1 MILDDQAKALA
12 GTPLDLDAIRPGPG
26 EPIVMVCVGQ
36 TPGAL
41 VTVTTDDDDG
51 AGAPAGAPSALTT
64 ATVGADGSVQF
75 ELPSTAKQ
83 WVISD
88 VDAWVVLKGG
98 QTNL

>member
-41 VTVTTDDDDG
+41 VTVTTAPDDG
-51 AGAPAGAPSALTT
+51 AGAPQAPIACTT
-64 ATVGADGSVQF
+64 ATVGPDGSVQF
-75 ELPSTAKQ
+75 ELPSTTLQ
-83 WVISD
+83 WIVSD